1 MSRPPAAFKRM
12 VVGLP
17 QSVANHG
24 AVDAVAE
31 FAELLRIELVAAY
44 VADPTLAALAEWSGA
59 RELRVLDQEWRAIN
73 VEQITREVEH
83 AASLARGRFAE
94 SVKSR
99 TIKTSF
105 DIVAGAEVAA
115 SLIQAGDIV
124 AIIEP
129 SHPGERIT
137 RQFTHVLDAAFATAA
152 AVLVMPR
159 KLARTSG
166 PVLVFAAAGDVPSIR
181 AGLEVAAALKE
192 RLIVVMPPDA
202 PFPADILADA
212 DQLGIAVERYAGDGR
227 TTLTA
232 LAAFTAPIRE
242 RLRVVT
248 GGRLMDDAS
257 RLFSS
262 LSGVPLL
269 VVGGGRAEPAD
280 EQD

>member
-17 QSVANHG
+17 QSVANHA
-24 AVDAVAE
+24 AVDAAAE
-31 FAELLRIELVAAY
+31 LAELLRIELVAAY

-124 AIIEP
+124 AVIEP
-129 SHPGERIT
+129 GHPGERVT

-166 PVLVFAAAGDVPSIR
+166 PVLVFAAAGDDPSIR

-192 RLIVVMPPDA
+192 RLIVVMPPAA
-202 PFPADILADA
+202 PLPADIFADT

-227 TTLTA
+227 TTLAA

-262 LSGVPLL
+262 LSGIPLL
-269 VVGGGRAEPAD
+269 VVGSGRSEPAD
-280 EQD
+280 EQN